1 MGNIVPYLIVFGVSM
16 LPIVELRG
24 AIPYGAIYGLPLD
37 ITFILALLGSMVP
50 VPFILWLFKP
60 VLAWLK
66 KLKFMHRFATWL
78 ENKGEKG
85 AKKVRESKGI
95 SWALFVFV
103 AIPLPGT
110 GVWTGSMIATV
121 LELPFKKAIWPIL
134 AGDITAGII
143 MLILSAAGVAIF

>member
-37 ITFILALLGSMVP
+37 ITFILALLGSMLP
-50 VPFILWLFKP
+50 VPFILLFLKP
-60 VLAWLK
+60 VFAWLK
-66 KLKFMHRFATWL
+66 KRKFMHRFVSWV
-78 ENKGEKG
+78 ERKGEKG
-85 AKKVRESKGI
+85 AKKVRESRGI
-95 SWALFVFV
+95 TWALYAFV

-110 GVWTGSMIATV
+110 GVWTGSLIATV
-121 LELPFKKAIWPIL
+121 LELPFKRAIWPIL